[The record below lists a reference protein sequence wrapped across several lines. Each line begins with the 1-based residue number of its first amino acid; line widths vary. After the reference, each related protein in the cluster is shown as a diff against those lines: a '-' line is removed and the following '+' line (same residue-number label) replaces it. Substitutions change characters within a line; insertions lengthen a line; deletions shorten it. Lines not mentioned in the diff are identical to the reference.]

1 MERRNTRSTSILH
14 EGSDA
19 QFWAAQPNPIQIERG
34 HAEAVA
40 LARATTRTRA
50 GVTAEGEIRGTEVSP
65 TRGDVRPSETQ
76 GVTGDPTRDLQSSRE
91 GQLGHADENICDGGR
106 HILLH
111 R

>member
-1 MERRNTRSTSILH
+1 MERRNTRSTSIPH

-40 LARATTRTRA
+40 LARAATRTIA
-50 GVTAEGEIRGTEVSP
+50 DVAVEAEMRGTEVNP
-65 TRGDVRPSETQ
+65 TRRDVRPSETQ
-76 GVTGDPTRDLQSSRE
+76 GLTGDPTWDVQTPRE
-91 GQLGHADENICDGGR
+91 GSTGHTDENIRNGRR